1 MLLEDKNVKEVLK
14 LINNSSPETSLLF
27 LSALAEQKN
36 GFSLSHILR
45 VQELTRKVAEVL
57 TLPDAEVIGK
67 AACCHD
73 VGKLGIPK
81 ELLQLDREL
90 LKWEYEIV
98 KKHSVLGAEIIEG
111 VSTVVKRQNK
121 FLQYAREIA
130 LWHHEKCDGTGYPHG
145 LTSKEI
151 PIHVKITTVVDVFD
165 ALTSPRSYKAPW
177 QVKAAVTYLEENAEK
192 FDADVLKAFKE
203 VVNDI
208 LKETEKTLVTT
219 HVQYIQERL

>member
-1 MLLEDKNVKEVLK
+1 MLLEDKNTTKEVLE
-14 LINNSSPETSLLF
+14 LINRFNNSSPETGLLF
-27 LSALAEQKN
+27 LSVLAEQKN
-36 GFSLSHILR
+36 GFDLSHVIR
-45 VQELTRKVAEVL
+45 VQEIARRVAEVL
-57 TLPDAEVIGK
+57 TLPDAEIIGK
-67 AACCHD
+67 AAACHD

-90 LKWEYEIV
+90 LKWEFDVI
-98 KKHSVLGAEIIEG
+98 KRHPVLGAEIIEG
-111 VSTVVKRQNK
+111 ISTVVKRQNK

-151 PIHVKITTVVDVFD
+151 PIHVKITTVVDIFD
-165 ALTSPRSYKAPW
+165 ALTSWRPYKFPW
-177 QVKAAVTYLEENAEK
+177 DVNAALTYLEENAEK

-219 HVQYIQERL
+219 HAHLK